1 MVVQG
6 IKPFVERLLALGTE
20 ISLATVRSFAVFMRA
35 GMTTKPTFHKLGSR
49 VDVSLLY
56 LTHHDL
62 MHYQMERWMA
72 KTSEVFVKKCLVP
85 QLWLGAVV
93 VMDNLPAHKL
103 ASITPLI
110 RAVGADVLNLSP
122 NFTRF

>member
-1 MVVQG
+1 MVVQA

-35 GMTTKPTFHKLGSR
+35 GMTTKPTFHRLGSR

-62 MHYQMERWMA
+62 MHYLIFLVNNCRYISLFMA
-72 KTSEVFVKKCLVP
+72 RCK
-85 QLWLGAVV
+85 G
-93 VMDNLPAHKL
+93 
-103 ASITPLI
+103 
-110 RAVGADVLNLSP
+110 VGYFFSY
-122 NFTRF
+122 